1 VLPTGLIIKDNVGF
15 GGMSKS
21 LARSPEPFFRV
32 RMKPLGSLGVDGDI
46 VVYGDEATV
55 DFMSALEIL
64 WGTTEP
70 AAWDALQ
77 DGWQWTWNIRMKKLT
92 ITDAKGNVTVRR
104 VTTWSALGVAAAV
117 LESHQFVYYF
127 DGGAFMDAEL
137 LAERDKTARPAAACS
152 ITWGEFD
159 RYLSAVYHALF
170 LHMRDWLAAIGD
182 AAGTPA
188 EQTYSAI
195 ADLRKAITAKI
206 GTLAADG
213 VWTQN
218 MFSGASAILGT
229 PHKETRAAMMAAL
242 GKYLMVSL
250 LTASMLQAGKPC
262 YEPWMLWQMFRWLQQ
277 STTFELDD
285 KIFDLS
291 PNWGG

>member
-1 VLPTGLIIKDNVGF
+1 VPTGLIIKNNIGF

-21 LARSPEPFFRV
+21 LARPPEPFFRV

-46 VVYGDEATV
+46 IVYGDEATV

-70 AAWDALQ
+70 AVWDALQ
-77 DGWQWTWNIRMKKLT
+77 AGWKWTWNIRMKKLT

-104 VTTWSALGVAAAV
+104 VTTWSELGVAAAV
-117 LESHQFVYYF
+117 IESHQFMYYF
-127 DGGAFMDAEL
+127 DGGAFMDGEL
-137 LAERDKTARPAAACS
+137 LAVKDETARPAAACS

-170 LHMRDWLAAIGD
+170 LHMRSWIVTDDNVSGELEDIA
-182 AAGTPA
+182 
-188 EQTYSAI
+188 YNAI

-213 VWTQN
+213 VSTQN
-218 MFSGASAILGT
+218 MLSGVSDVIGI
-229 PHKETRAAMMAAL
+229 PHKEARAAMMAAL

-250 LTASMLQAGKPC
+250 LTASMLKAGKHC
-262 YEPWMLWQMFRWLQQ
+262 YEPWMLWQMFQWLQQ